1 VTSSRAKRIVGILVG
16 AAAMGALAWLGSLGI
31 AGTDGGATVASV
43 STLPP
48 SVRVSDSGCP
58 PANLDAAALP
68 SIGIGNQVGQ
78 VAPDF
83 TLPDLAGKAFSLSSF
98 RGCPVILDFWATWC
112 KPCLTAIPKLEALR
126 QRYQAWGLKV
136 VAVSLD
142 YRQEDAVR
150 YLEANGFKDFMALW
164 GSFAEAR
171 SVALTYGV
179 SAIPR
184 TILVDRQ
191 GIIRFVGHPQDL
203 TEAIVSPWL

>member
-1 VTSSRAKRIVGILVG
+1 VKKVAGYHQFHAVNVAVEETLRAAQV
-16 AAAMGALAWLGSLGI
+16 AAA
-31 AGTDGGATVASV
+31 
-43 STLPP
+43 
-48 SVRVSDSGCP
+48 VRVADLGCP
-58 PANLDAAALP
+58 PANQDAAALS

-83 TLPDLAGKAFSLSSF
+83 TLPDLFTLSSF
-98 RGCPVILDFWATWC
+98 RGCPVILYFWATWC
-112 KPCLTAIPKLEALR
+112 KPCLNVTPKLEALR
-126 QRYQAWGLKV
+126 QRYQERGLKV

-142 YRQEDAVR
+142 HRQEDAAR
-150 YLEANGFKDFMALW
+150 YLEANGFKDFMALR

-171 SVALTYGV
+171 NVALTYGV

>member
-1 VTSSRAKRIVGILVG
+1 MTSSRAKCIVGILVG
-16 AAAMGALAWLGSLGI
+16 AAVVGTLAWSGSLVI
-31 AGTDGGATVASV
+31 AGADGGATVASI

-48 SVRVSDSGCP
+48 SVRVADSGCP
-58 PANLDAAALP
+58 STSLDATTL
-68 SIGIGNQVGQ
+68 SIIGIGNQVGQ

-83 TLPDLAGKAFSLSSF
+83 TLPDLAGKAFALSSF

-142 YRQEDAVR
+142 YRQEDAAR
-150 YLEANGFKDFMALW
+150 YIEANGFKDFTTLW

-171 SVALTYGV
+171 SVAFTYGV

-191 GIIRFVGHPQDL
+191 GIIRFIGHPQDL
-203 TEAIVSPWL
+203 TDEIVSRWL